1 MPRVR
6 RRVLSNLDAPPDR
19 IVAIACADL
28 GLTAPDEAED
38 MVLTGHAPDEPSGR
52 LQLRVVVPATADGPT
67 AVEMSTT
74 LHVPYFQIVF
84 IPVLWLMLRRYAL
97 YTVRRI
103 EAALGEAVAPEP
115 PKIGRLLGPA
125 RFDDRQV
132 NLLATAAAIGAI
144 VSFGAALSGQ
154 FADPIARSFHAS
166 DASLTT
172 ALAVTRLGALVAL
185 VASALS
191 DRQGRRRL
199 LAVCFIG
206 VCVGN
211 LGGALSPNIEVF
223 AGAQLLTRAFVNATI
238 VIAGVAVVEDAPEGA
253 RAYAAT
259 LFALASGAGYGLS
272 VVLLPVADVTPW
284 AWRLVFGLS
293 AATIVLLPVL
303 MRTLPETR
311 RYVALRAR
319 TQARAQ
325 LREVV
330 DRAHRN
336 RFVLLA
342 GVAFLTSIFSAPSAQ
357 LTNRYLIQ
365 VHGFDNTTVALL
377 KATTNGLPGLIGVV
391 VGGYLAERKGRRP
404 VAAIALGLGSLLQIA
419 FFLVGGAWLWILSGA
434 SIVAA
439 GAATLTIGTMDAE
452 LFPTEIRGTSNG
464 LLLVCGVVGSVVG
477 LVVAGQLADPLGGLG
492 RALALCG
499 LAPFLAAVFLVP
511 RLPEA
516 AHRELDELSPS
527 EFLTFHPPPLPD

>member
-6 RRVLSNLDAPPDR
+6 RRVLSNLDAPPER
-19 IVAIACADL
+19 IIRIACTDL
-28 GLTAPDEAED
+28 GLIETSEGATT
-38 MVLTGHAPDEPSGR
+38 VLTGHAPEEPSGR
-52 LQLRVVVPATADGPT
+52 LHLRVVLPDTADGPT
-67 AVEMSTT
+67 AIEMSTE

-84 IPVLWLMLRRYAL
+84 IPVLWVMLRRYAL

-103 EAALGEAVAPEP
+103 EAALSEDTVPEP
-115 PKIGRLLGPA
+115 PRIGRLLGPA
-125 RFDDRQV
+125 GFDDRQV
-132 NLLATAAAIGAI
+132 ALLATAAAIGAI

-154 FADPIARSFHAS
+154 FSDPIAKSFHAS
-166 DASLTT
+166 DAALST
-172 ALAVTRLGALVAL
+172 ALAVTRMGALVAL

-191 DRQGRRRL
+191 DRRGRRRL
-199 LAVCFIG
+199 LALSFIG
-206 VCVGN
+206 VCIGN
-211 LGGALSPNIEVF
+211 LGGALAPNIEIF
-223 AGAQLLTRAFVNATI
+223 AGAQLLTRAFVNAAI
-238 VIAGVAVVEDAPEGA
+238 IIAGVAVVEDAPEGA

-259 LFALASGAGYGLS
+259 LFALASGAGYALS
-272 VVLLPVADVTPW
+272 VVLLPVADLQPW
-284 AWRLVFGLS
+284 AWRCVFGLS
-293 AATIVLLPVL
+293 AATIVLLPIL

-319 TQARAQ
+319 TDARAH

-336 RFVLLA
+336 RFLLLA

-357 LTNRYLIQ
+357 LTNRYLIN
-365 VHGFDNTTVALL
+365 VRGFDNTTVALL

-391 VGGYLAERKGRRP
+391 VGGYLAERRGRRP

-419 FFLVGGAWLWILSGA
+419 FFLVGGVWLWALSAA
-434 SIVAA
+434 SIVCAGSAA
-439 GAATLTIGTMDAE
+439 LAIGTLDAE

-477 LVVAGQLADPLGGLG
+477 LVAAGQLADPVGGLG

-499 LAPFLAAVFLVP
+499 IAPFLAAIFLVP

-527 EFLTFHPPPLPD
+527 ELLGAHPPPLPD